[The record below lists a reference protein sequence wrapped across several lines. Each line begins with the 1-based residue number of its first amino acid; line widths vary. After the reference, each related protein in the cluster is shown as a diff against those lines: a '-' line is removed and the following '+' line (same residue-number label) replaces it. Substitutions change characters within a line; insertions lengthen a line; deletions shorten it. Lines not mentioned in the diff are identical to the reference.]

1 MRSLRRDLFRYGLL
15 AGFLV
20 AACDSSPTG
29 VAPEPCALPR
39 LPAGFSAPVLTNEQV
54 RSALRDA
61 GTRMV
66 QGMGSGAAVTDLAAS
81 LGQLENRV
89 GGANA
94 AESCAALTTALQNL
108 AALPDEPATRPD
120 RSAVEL
126 VLQVTNAALHA
137 AGGVAR

>member
-1 MRSLRRDLFRYGLL
+1 MRPLRRDLFRFGLL
-15 AGFLV
+15 AGFLL

-29 VAPEPCALPR
+29 VAPEPCALPP
-39 LPAGFSAPVLTNEQV
+39 LPTGFGAPGLTNEQV

-66 QGMGSGAAVTDLAAS
+66 QGLGSGAAVTDVAAS

-94 AESCAALTTALQNL
+94 AESCAALATALQNV
-108 AALPDEPATRPD
+108 AALPDEPAVRPD
-120 RSAVEL
+120 RSAIEL

-137 AGGVAR
+137 AGGATR